1 MNKIW
6 KNISGIAPVILAAIV
21 GLGAVVSLSDYT
33 APVYGAESED
43 EQEGSE
49 TVIENA
55 SNESV
60 EEPETETEFEN
71 TETVAV
77 LTGAFDLADGTYEGS
92 ANGFSGKIK
101 VSVEIR
107 NQTIQ
112 SINILSNSDD
122 AAFFNR
128 AKEGVTASILA
139 KQSTDVDTVSGATY
153 SSKGI
158 INAVKD
164 ALSSGD
170 KTKKTAVAKGNFTLD
185 DGYYEGTGTGFA
197 GPVKLFIEIKD
208 KSIVGIYIVKTSDDA
223 GFFNRAKEGVTASIL
238 EKQSTDV
245 DTVSGATYSSR
256 GIIDAVKNALTGET
270 EDAFTIGKGDFDIA
284 DGTYT
289 GSAQG
294 YSGTVT
300 VSVKVENR
308 TITAI
313 DIVSQSDTESYF
325 ERAKGVIRTILAGQT
340 VNVDAVSGAT
350 FSSNG
355 IINAVKNALGL
366 DKEETEKQKKGKFNY
381 PDGVYTGVGEGYGGD
396 IAATM
401 VLQDKTIKAILIT
414 DHKNE
419 DDRYF
424 NQAKKV
430 ADTIIDKQ
438 SLSVDT
444 VSGATYSSKGIIE
457 AVSNAMKAAKK
468 GKTDTET
475 QDDTEKPDTSNASSY
490 YGVVVC
496 NPDESGAFT
505 SYNLHVKVMFQN
517 GKIIEVSDVYGDGG
531 SQNDTYITKAVSGSS
546 KHPGVA
552 AQIVKKNGIDGV
564 DTVSGATCTSKAVMH
579 AVEVVAKAAEK
590 DGIYTSSGSQNDA
603 DDTKNSEDTEK
614 DSENTEKDSENTENN
629 SENTE
634 KDSEDTENNGGNT
647 ENGSDST
654 ESGGDTEKND
664 TENTEDSGE
673 KTLTYKNGNYKVNVV
688 CNPDEDEDFDAYN
701 LTVTVV
707 IENDKITEIRDIS
720 GDGGKSNSFYIK
732 AASKGVVSQ
741 ILQKNSTEGIDTVSS
756 ATCSSKAII
765 EACQKALEQAKN

>member
-1 MNKIW
+1 M
-6 KNISGIAPVILAAIV
+6 KNISGIVPVILAAVV
-21 GLGAVVSLSDYT
+21 GIGAVVSLSDYT
-33 APVYGAESED
+33 APVYGSESED
-43 EQEGSE
+43 ELTE
-49 TVIENA
+49 TETIIESA
-55 SNESV
+55 GMESV
-60 EEPETETEFEN
+60 EETEIEN
-71 TETVAV
+71 TEAAV
-77 LTGAFDLADGTYEGS
+77 VLDGAFDLADGTYEGS

-101 VSVEIR
+101 VSVVIK
-107 NQTIQ
+107 NQTIR

-122 AAFFNR
+122 EAFFNR

-153 SSKGI
+153 SSRGI
-158 INAVKD
+158 MNAVKD
-164 ALSSGD
+164 ALSSSDGEEQ
-170 KTKKTAVAKGNFTLD
+170 TVVAKGDFALN
-185 DGYYEGTGTGFA
+185 DGYYEGTGNGFA

-208 KSIVGIYIVKTSDDA
+208 KSIIGIYIVKTSDDA

-256 GIIDAVKNALTGET
+256 GIIEAVKNALMGET

-313 DIVSQSDTESYF
+313 DIISQSDTESYF
-325 ERAKGVIRTILAGQT
+325 ERAKGVIRTILTNQT

-355 IINAVKNALGL
+355 IIGAVKNALGL
-366 DKEETEKQKKGKFNY
+366 DQEETKKQKKGKFNY

-401 VLQDKTIKAILIT
+401 VLQDKTIKAILLT

-424 NQAKKV
+424 KRAKKV
-430 ADTIIDKQ
+430 VDTIIDKQ

-457 AVSNAMKAAKK
+457 AVSNAMEAAKK
-468 GKTDTET
+468 AKKGETDTET
-475 QDDTEKPDTSNASSY
+475 EDDTEKPDTSKASSY

-505 SYNLHVKVMFQN
+505 AYNLHVKVMFQN
-517 GKIIEVSDVYGDGG
+517 GKIIAVSDVYGDGD

-546 KHPGVA
+546 KHPGVVT
-552 AQIVKKNGIDGV
+552 QIVNKNGIDGV
-564 DTVSGATCTSKAVMH
+564 DTVSGATCTSKAVLH
-579 AVEVVAKAAEK
+579 AVDVVVKAAAK
-590 DGIYTSSGSQNDA
+590 DGNYTFSGSQSGD

-614 DSENTEKDSENTENN
+614 DSEDTEKNSENTEKNSENTENN
-629 SENTE
+629 SE
-634 KDSEDTENNGGNT
+634 DTENSS
-647 ENGSDST
+647 ENT

-664 TENTEDSGE
+664 TENTENSGE
-673 KTLTYKNGNYKVNVV
+673 TTLIYKNGDYKVSVV
-688 CNPDEDEDFDAYN
+688 CIPDEDEDFDEYK
-701 LTVTVV
+701 LTLTLV
-707 IENDKITEIRDIS
+707 IENDQIKEIKDIS

>member
-1 MNKIW
+1 MKNIW
-6 KNISGIAPVILAAIV
+6 KNISGIVPVVLAAVV
-21 GLGAVVSLSDYT
+21 GIGAVVSLSDYT
-33 APVYGAESED
+33 APVYGSESED
-43 EQEGSE
+43 ELTE
-49 TVIENA
+49 TETIIESA
-55 SNESV
+55 GMESV
-60 EEPETETEFEN
+60 EETEVEN
-71 TETVAV
+71 TEAAAV
-77 LTGAFDLADGTYEGS
+77 LDGAFDLADGTYEGS

-101 VSVEIR
+101 VSVVIK
-107 NQTIQ
+107 NQTIR

-122 AAFFNR
+122 EVFFNR
-128 AKEGVTASILA
+128 AKEGVIAGIIA
-139 KQSTDVDTVSGATY
+139 KQSTDVDTVSGATF

-164 ALSSGD
+164 ALSSSDGEEQ
-170 KTKKTAVAKGNFTLD
+170 TVVAKGDFALN
-185 DGYYEGTGTGFA
+185 DGYYEGTGNGFA

-208 KSIVGIYIVKTSDDA
+208 KSIIGIYIVKTSDDA

-289 GSAQG
+289 GGAQG

-313 DIVSQSDTESYF
+313 DIISQSDTESYF
-325 ERAKGVIRTILAGQT
+325 ERAKSVIRTILVNQT

-355 IINAVKNALGL
+355 IIGAVKNALGL
-366 DKEETEKQKKGKFNY
+366 DQEETKKQKKGKFNY

-401 VLQDKTIKAILIT
+401 VLQDKTIKAILLT

-424 NQAKKV
+424 KRAKKV
-430 ADTIIDKQ
+430 VDTIIDKQ

-457 AVSNAMKAAKK
+457 AVSNAMEAAKK
-468 GKTDTET
+468 AKKGETDTET
-475 QDDTEKPDTSNASSY
+475 EDDTEKPDTSKASSY

-505 SYNLHVKVMFQN
+505 AYNLHVKVMFQN
-517 GKIIEVSDVYGDGG
+517 GKIIAVSDVYGDGD
-531 SQNDTYITKAVSGSS
+531 SQNDTYVTKAVSGSS
-546 KHPGVA
+546 KHPGVVT
-552 AQIVKKNGIDGV
+552 QIVNKNGIDGV
-564 DTVSGATCTSKAVMH
+564 DTVSGATCTSKAVLH
-579 AVEVVAKAAEK
+579 AVDVVVKAAAK
-590 DGIYTSSGSQNDA
+590 DGNYTFSGSQSGD

-614 DSENTEKDSENTENN
+614 DSEDTENNSENTENN

-634 KDSEDTENNGGNT
+634 NNSEDTENSS
-647 ENGSDST
+647 ENT

-664 TENTEDSGE
+664 TENTENSGE
-673 KTLTYKNGNYKVNVV
+673 TTLTYKNGDYKVSVV
-688 CNPDEDEDFDAYN
+688 CIPDEDEDFDEYK
-701 LTVTVV
+701 LTLTLV
-707 IENDKITEIRDIS
+707 IENDQIKEIKDIS

>member
-1 MNKIW
+1 MQIKMLFLI
-6 KNISGIAPVILAAIV
+6 
-21 GLGAVVSLSDYT
+21 GAVVSLSDYT
-33 APVYGAESED
+33 APVYGEESED
-43 EQEGSE
+43 EQEESE

-55 SNESV
+55 SNEPV
-60 EEPETETEFEN
+60 EETEFEN
-71 TETVAV
+71 TETAAV

-107 NQTIQ
+107 N
-112 SINILSNSDD
+112 
-122 AAFFNR
+122 
-128 AKEGVTASILA
+128 
-139 KQSTDVDTVSGATY
+139 
-153 SSKGI
+153 
-158 INAVKD
+158 
-164 ALSSGD
+164 
-170 KTKKTAVAKGNFTLD
+170 
-185 DGYYEGTGTGFA
+185 
-197 GPVKLFIEIKD
+197 
-208 KSIVGIYIVKTSDDA
+208 
-223 GFFNRAKEGVTASIL
+223 IL

-340 VNVDAVSGAT
+340 VKVDA
-350 FSSNG
+350 
-355 IINAVKNALGL
+355 
-366 DKEETEKQKKGKFNY
+366 
-381 PDGVYTGVGEGYGGD
+381 
-396 IAATM
+396 
-401 VLQDKTIKAILIT
+401 
-414 DHKNE
+414 
-419 DDRYF
+419 
-424 NQAKKV
+424 
-430 ADTIIDKQ
+430 
-438 SLSVDT
+438 

-475 QDDTEKPDTSNASSY
+475 QDDTEKLDTSNASSY

-517 GKIIEVSDVYGDGG
+517 GKIIEVSDVYGDGD
-531 SQNDTYITKAVSGSS
+531 SQNDTYITKAVFGSS

-590 DGIYTSSGSQNDA
+590 DGIYISSGSQNDA
-603 DDTKNSEDTEK
+603 DDTNNSEDTEK
-614 DSENTEKDSENTENN
+614 DSENTENNSENTEKDSENTEKN

-664 TENTEDSGE
+664 TENTEDSGG
-673 KTLTYKNGNYKVNVV
+673 KTL
-688 CNPDEDEDFDAYN
+688 
-701 LTVTVV
+701 TVV

>member
-1 MNKIW
+1 MKNIW
-6 KNISGIAPVILAAIV
+6 KNISGIVPVILAAVV
-21 GLGAVVSLSDYT
+21 GIGAVVSLSDYT
-33 APVYGAESED
+33 APVYGSESED
-43 EQEGSE
+43 EL
-49 TVIENA
+49 T
-55 SNESV
+55 
-60 EEPETETEFEN
+60 ETETIIESAGMESAEETEVEN
-71 TETVAV
+71 TEAAV
-77 LTGAFDLADGTYEGS
+77 VLDGAFDLADGTYEGS

-101 VSVEIR
+101 VSVVIK
-107 NQTIQ
+107 NQTIR

-122 AAFFNR
+122 EAFFNR

-153 SSKGI
+153 SSRGI

-164 ALSSGD
+164 ALSSSDGEEQ
-170 KTKKTAVAKGNFTLD
+170 TVVAKGDFALN
-185 DGYYEGTGTGFA
+185 DGYYEGTGNGFA

-208 KSIVGIYIVKTSDDA
+208 KSIIGIYIVKTSDDA

-256 GIIDAVKNALTGET
+256 GIIEAVKNALMGET

-313 DIVSQSDTESYF
+313 DIISQSDTESYF
-325 ERAKGVIRTILAGQT
+325 ERAKGVIRTILTNQT

-355 IINAVKNALGL
+355 IIGAVKNALGL
-366 DKEETEKQKKGKFNY
+366 DQEETKKQKKGKFNY

-401 VLQDKTIKAILIT
+401 VLQDKTIKAILLT

-424 NQAKKV
+424 KRAKKV
-430 ADTIIDKQ
+430 VDTIIDKQ

-457 AVSNAMKAAKK
+457 AVSNAMEAAKK
-468 GKTDTET
+468 AKKGETDTET
-475 QDDTEKPDTSNASSY
+475 EDDTEKPDTSKASSY

-505 SYNLHVKVMFQN
+505 AYNLHVKVMFQN
-517 GKIIEVSDVYGDGG
+517 GKIIAVSDVYGDGD

-546 KHPGVA
+546 KHPGVVT
-552 AQIVKKNGIDGV
+552 QIVNKNGIDGV
-564 DTVSGATCTSKAVMH
+564 DTVSGATCTSKAVLH
-579 AVEVVAKAAEK
+579 AVDVVVKAAAK
-590 DGIYTSSGSQNDA
+590 DGNYTFSGSQSGD

-614 DSENTEKDSENTENN
+614 DSEDTEKNSENTEKNSENTENN
-629 SENTE
+629 SE
-634 KDSEDTENNGGNT
+634 DTENSS
-647 ENGSDST
+647 ENT

-664 TENTEDSGE
+664 TENTENSGE
-673 KTLTYKNGNYKVNVV
+673 TTLIYKNGDYKVSVV
-688 CNPDEDEDFDAYN
+688 CIPDEDEDFDEYK
-701 LTVTVV
+701 LTLTLV
-707 IENDKITEIRDIS
+707 IENDQIKEIKDIS